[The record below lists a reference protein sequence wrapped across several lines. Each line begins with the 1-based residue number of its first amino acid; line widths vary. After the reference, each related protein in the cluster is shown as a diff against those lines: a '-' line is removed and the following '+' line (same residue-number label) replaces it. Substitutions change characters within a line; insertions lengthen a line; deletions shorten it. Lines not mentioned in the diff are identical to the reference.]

1 MVKVTHSDNV
11 ASLDNQQ
18 ERLDPWWIVGFV
30 DGEGCFS
37 VSTFKNRT
45 TRSNYQTL
53 FEFVVTQ
60 GERSKSALEAIKN
73 YFGCGN
79 IYINHRYDNHNYNL
93 LRYCVRRQDDLKNKI
108 IPFFR
113 KYQFQTTKRE
123 QFEQFCKRFENRE
136 SSETIR
142 QALKKRDEDMAQ
154 TSKTKLKI

>member
-1 MVKVTHSDNV
+1 MVKITHSDKV
-11 ASLDNQQ
+11 SSRDNQQ

-45 TRSNYQTL
+45 SRSNYQTL
-53 FEFVVTQ
+53 FEFVVSQ

-79 IYINHRYDNHNYNL
+79 IYINRRYDNHNYNL
-93 LRYCVRRQDDLKNKI
+93 LRYCVRKQDDLRNKI

-113 KYQFQTTKRE
+113 KYQFKSTKRE
-123 QFEQFCKRFENRE
+123 QFEKFCQRFEDRE

-142 QALKKRDEDMAQ
+142 QGPK
-154 TSKTKLKI
+154 